1 MIVLWRVTQRCNL
14 ACGFCAY
21 DRRLGG
27 ERQETDLQQVERVG
41 VMLAEHRRITGERVL
56 LSWLGGEPLLW
67 RPVFEISRR
76 LHNEHG
82 IDISATTNGST
93 LHQGS
98 TVDAILASFCELTVS
113 VDGLASFHDQVRG
126 CIGAWHRLQRA
137 VRQLAWA
144 RDAHAPALKLRTNVV
159 LMRDN
164 LEDFSALC
172 LELSDWGIDEITF
185 NQLGGRDRP
194 EFFPAHRL
202 RPADVQALQN
212 LLPSLR
218 DRLTQNGVRLCANEP
233 YLQRL
238 HASAEDRPIDGGDCA
253 PGERL
258 LFIDEFG
265 RMAPCSFTSPSYG
278 VALTDLQPGQGL
290 AALRAHFRAA
300 RLEAPSPACRDCH
313 ATHVFSKFE
322 SRP

>member
-27 ERQETDLQQVERVG
+27 DRQEADLQQVERIG
-41 VMLAEHRRITGERVL
+41 ALLAEHKRITGERVL

-67 RPVFEISRR
+67 RPVFEVSRR
-76 LHNEHG
+76 FHDEHH

-93 LHQGS
+93 LHQTS

-113 VDGLASFHDQVRG
+113 VDGLAPFHDQVRG
-126 CIGAWHRLQRA
+126 CIGAWHRLRHA
-137 VRQLAWA
+137 VRQLAQA
-144 RDAHAPALKLRTNVV
+144 RDAQAPALKLRANVV

-164 LEDFSALC
+164 LDNFAALC
-172 LELSDWGIDEITF
+172 IELADWGINEITF

-202 RPADVQALQN
+202 RPADVQALHN

-218 DRLTQNGVRLCANEP
+218 DRLSQRGAHLCASEP

-238 HASAEDRPIDGGDCA
+238 HASAEERPIHGGDCA
-253 PGERL
+253 PGQRL

-265 RMAPCSFTSPSYG
+265 RIAPCSFTSQSYG
-278 VALTDLQPGQGL
+278 VALMDLRPGQGL
-290 AALRAHFRAA
+290 ATLRARFQAA
-300 RLEAPSPACRDCH
+300 RQQAPSPACADCH

-322 SRP
+322 SRA